1 MMKQATV
8 LLMALIF
15 SSSLTSQ
22 ARAQLAGQANPTE
35 GEVAFAAPPAPEG
48 GADSAQPAACDSP
61 CYVVGDR
68 WPYRNCK
75 AECDPAVCNRGYG
88 VYQARDVCC
97 SPGVAFPDGCSS
109 RPSECWVVE
118 SFALRTCV
126 RDDRKCL
133 QGYGVFPNE
142 AACCMTGAAFPN
154 GCANVTKAEQPCWV
168 VDTYWPS
175 RTCRQSRTLCAK
187 ESGVQSFPSNEACC
201 APGGAFGAEGCSA
214 FVPVV
219 PCWLV
224 AEPQYPNRRCR
235 QSNDVALCN
244 RGWGVFQS
252 QEFVA

>member
-1 MMKQATV
+1 MQQVSLLLLAV
-8 LLMALIF
+8 LA
-15 SSSLTSQ
+15 SASLTHQ
-22 ARAQLAGQANPTE
+22 ASAQLNGQANSTE

-48 GADSAQPAACDSP
+48 GADSAQPAACEAP

-75 AECDPAVCNRGYG
+75 AECDPDVCNR
-88 VYQARDVCC
+88 
-97 SPGVAFPDGCSS
+97 GVAFPDGCSS
-109 RPSECWVVE
+109 RPSQCWVVE

-133 QGYGVFPNE
+133 QGYGVFPTE
-142 AACCMTGAAFPN
+142 AACCIDGAAFPN
-154 GCANVTKAEQPCWV
+154 GCANVTRAAQPCWV

-175 RTCRQSRTLCAK
+175 RQCRQSRTLCDT

-201 APGGAFGAEGCSA
+201 APGGAFGQEGCST

-224 AEPQYPNRRCR
+224 AEPQYPSRRCR
-235 QSNDVALCN
+235 QSNDVAL
-244 RGWGVFQS
+244 
-252 QEFVA
+252 